1 MSLTRMGKDA
11 ETVRFL
17 DDIDFTFSLD
27 SRSSDAHQRTSIE
40 LNSQPVV
47 FRASYR
53 DINLITTI
61 ASKAIELYSTSAD
74 NSPNEANDVDRVTTP
89 TRTQRPQT
97 SRRMTKRSGSRVQ
110 TIGNANVIVTK
121 EEVWQPIVFGS
132 NDIDFAVPKFKC
144 SCDGFRLV
152 LIGDLHEQPMLHLR
166 VKPFILGAKDWSG
179 EVRQCTV
186 SHCPN

>member
-40 LNSQPVV
+40 LTSQPVV

-61 ASKAIELYSTSAD
+61 TSKAIELYSSSMTKASEEQLTTDGIGSPTSAD
-74 NSPNEANDVDRVTTP
+74 V
-89 TRTQRPQT
+89 QRPQT
-97 SRRMTKRSGSRVQ
+97 SRRLTRRSGSRVQ

-121 EEVWQPIVFGS
+121 EEVRLRPIV
-132 NDIDFAVPKFKC
+132 IDNLTC
-144 SCDGFRLV
+144 SRSTISV
-152 LIGDLHEQPMLHLR
+152 QMLL
-166 VKPFILGAKDWSG
+166 
-179 EVRQCTV
+179 
-186 SHCPN
+186 